1 MCFENKGVPKR
12 QDGNAFGCK
21 GNAFMH
27 LQKNFVA
34 RAITFLQVQYP
45 TPLRN

>member
-1 MCFENKGVPKR
+1 L
-12 QDGNAFGCK
+12 
-21 GNAFMH
+21 H

>member
-1 MCFENKGVPKR
+1 VSQNGKMATLLVARATPLL
-12 QDGNAFGCK
+12 
-21 GNAFMH
+21 H